1 MAVGVVGAL
10 LILTVLAGIVGIG
23 TAAAILFGIVY
34 ATRRGYYALKGEPYR
49 PLLKSGSQREVKLLE
64 AGTMSDE
71 GEVRSILKRNMQT
84 YGAGQYARAGLDAL
98 DGAERKAKS
107 FHAVLDAK
115 FQPGSLT
122 WNKFAGASDGT
133 KGAVVRTCAELAN
146 AIQTFDHADYRRL
159 EQNMRRARF
168 NSKYQLD
175 ATQLEQHG
183 LLQSKLGEMQ
193 ALVTRCEKMLLELD
207 KLAIELNKLGDAGTS
222 AESER
227 LIEEIRSLSAETE
240 YYKQRLDEMD

>member
-1 MAVGVVGAL
+1 MGIVGTLAL
-10 LILTVLAGIVGIG
+10 LTVLAGVVGIG
-23 TAAAILFGIVY
+23 TAAAIIFGIVY

-49 PLLKSGSQREVKLLE
+49 PLLQSGQQKEVKLLE
-64 AGTMSDE
+64 AGSATDE
-71 GEVRSILKRNMQT
+71 ASVRSILKRNMQT
-84 YGAGQYARAGLDAL
+84 SGAGQYARAGLDAL
-98 DGAERKAKS
+98 DGADRKAAS

-115 FQPGSLT
+115 FQPSSIT
-122 WNKFAGASDGT
+122 WAKFAGASDGT
-133 KGAVVRTCAELAN
+133 KEAVLRTCVELAN
-146 AIQTFDHADYRRL
+146 AIQMFDHTDYRRL

-175 ATQLEQHG
+175 ATQQEQYN

-207 KLAIELNKLGDAGTS
+207 KLAIELNKLDDAGGS

-227 LIEEIRSLSAETE
+227 LIEEIRALSEETK
-240 YYKQRLDEMD
+240 YYKDKLDNMD